1 MRRILMPRPRK
12 RYGWSGKTSPHDY
25 GSAYAMVDVVPG
37 DRVEI
42 LHSGEAVVYDWDDP
56 DVKMA
61 MEHCDDP
68 PKFDD
73 GYVYA
78 RAHDGLIDGWPAYM
92 LTKKF

>member
-1 MRRILMPRPRK
+1 
-12 RYGWSGKTSPHDY
+12 
-25 GSAYAMVDVVPG
+25 
-37 DRVEI
+37 
-42 LHSGEAVVYDWDDP
+42 
-56 DVKMA
+56 MA